1 MSISEPRRWVRYRA
15 AYTSEQGRLLIE
27 QSSLELI
34 YWITLGVG
42 LGLLVLSVVVGD
54 VFDFLDLEIGGADLA
69 IAPMFFTA
77 VSAFGAGGL
86 IGTEAFGLGQGGSIF
101 VGIGTGL
108 CGGALT
114 GLLFAALRRQEAEG
128 AFELTALIG
137 ERGRCS
143 LAVGPGRVGRVA
155 VAHAGMTRTYGATS
169 SEEIASGEE
178 IVVTDVIGSQL
189 AVARPGIAGEPV

>member
-1 MSISEPRRWVRYRA
+1 MF
-15 AYTSEQGRLLIE
+15 IE

-42 LGLLVLSVVVGD
+42 LGLLLLSVLVGG
-54 VFDFLDLEIGGADLA
+54 VFDFLDVDIGGTDLA

-108 CGGALT
+108 AGGAVT
-114 GLLFAALRRQEAEG
+114 GLLFVVLRRQEAED
-128 AFELTALIG
+128 AFQLSALIG

-143 LAVGPGRVGRVA
+143 LAIAPGRVGRVS
-155 VAHAGMTRTYGATS
+155 VSHAGMTRTLSAS
-169 SEEIASGEE
+169 SAQEIASGEE
-178 IVVTDVIGSQL
+178 IVVKDVIGSQL
-189 AVARPGIAGEPV
+189 SVARPTTADEPA